1 MAEPRAPAP
10 SHAATPTVVTTP
22 AQLRALTAGWRKA
35 DEVVGLLPTMGALHA
50 GHRALIAAAGKACDR
65 VVVSIFVNPLQFGP
79 GVDYPSYPQRLE
91 ADLELLGQLGV
102 NACYNPAVETLY
114 PKGFATRVV
123 VSSAGDLWE
132 AASRPGHLVGVAT
145 VVAKLFAATGPC
157 RAYFGEKDAQQ
168 VAVVSSLAK
177 DLDTGVE
184 VVVCPTVREPDGLAA
199 SSRNQLLS
207 PAGREAALS
216 LSRALIKAGE
226 TLASGVVSGAELSQA
241 AAQVIKSEPGARL
254 DYAAVVDPVD
264 FRPVEV
270 ANSKSR
276 VMVAAKVEAVRLIDT
291 ALLGSPP
298 QLSS

>member
-1 MAEPRAPAP
+1 MADPEGSAAPIL
-10 SHAATPTVVTTP
+10 VTTP
-22 AQLRALTAGWRKA
+22 HQLRSLTAGWRRA
-35 DEVVGLLPTMGALHA
+35 DELIGLVPTMGALHA
-50 GHRALIAAAGKACDR
+50 GHRALIEAAERACDR

-79 GVDYPSYPQRLE
+79 GVDYPSYPRQLE
-91 ADLELLGQLGV
+91 ADLEQLGQLGV
-102 NACYNPAVETLY
+102 DACYNPAVTTLY
-114 PKGFATRVV
+114 PKGFATRVS
-123 VSSAGDLWE
+123 VSSGGDLWE

-184 VVVCPTVREPDGLAA
+184 VVVCPTVRDPDGLAT

-226 TLASGVVSGAELSQA
+226 TFASGVVSGAELSQA
-241 AAQVIKSEPGARL
+241 AAEVIESEPGARL

-270 ANSKSR
+270 ASSESR
-276 VMVAAKVEAVRLIDT
+276 VMVAAKVEAVRVIDT
-291 ALLGSPP
+291 AVLSSPP
-298 QLSS
+298 QTSG

>member
-1 MAEPRAPAP
+1 MADPAMP
-10 SHAATPTVVTTP
+10 EESGIPILVQTPK
-22 AQLRALTAGWRKA
+22 QLQTLTAGWRKA
-35 DEVVGLLPTMGALHA
+35 DELVGLVPTMGALHR
-50 GHRALIAAAGKACDR
+50 GHRSLIAAAKMACDR

-79 GVDYPSYPQRLE
+79 GVDYPSYPRQLE
-91 ADLELLGQLGV
+91 ADLEQLGELEV
-102 NACYNPAVETLY
+102 DACYDPAVDTLY
-114 PKGFATRVV
+114 PKGFATRVM
-123 VSSAGDLWE
+123 VSSGGDIWE

-157 RAYFGEKDAQQ
+157 HAFFGEKDAQQ
-168 VAVVSSLAK
+168 VAVVTSLAK

-216 LSRALIKAGE
+216 LSRALVKAGE
-226 TLASGVVSGAELSQA
+226 NFASGVVSGPELAQA
-241 AAQVIKSEPGARL
+241 AAQVIESEPGARL

-270 ANSKSR
+270 ASSKSR

-298 QLSS
+298 QPSN

>member
-1 MAEPRAPAP
+1 MADTAAPAQSGVP
-10 SHAATPTVVTTP
+10 ILVKTPQ
-22 AQLRALTAGWRKA
+22 QLRTLTAGWRKA
-35 DEVVGLLPTMGALHA
+35 DELVGLVPTMGALHA
-50 GHRALIAAAGKACDR
+50 GHRALIAAAEKASDR

-79 GVDYPSYPQRLE
+79 GVDYPSYPRQLE
-91 ADLELLGQLGV
+91 ADLEQLDQLGV
-102 NACYNPAVETLY
+102 DACYNPAVETLY
-114 PKGFATRVV
+114 PKGFATRVS

-157 RAYFGEKDAQQ
+157 RAYFGDKDAQQ
-168 VAVVSSLAK
+168 VAVVSSLAS

-184 VVVCPTVREPDGLAA
+184 VVGCPTVREPDGLAA

-226 TLASGVVSGAELSQA
+226 TFASGVVSGAELGRA
-241 AAQVIKSEPGARL
+241 AAQVMESEPGAQV

-264 FRPVEV
+264 FQPVEV
-270 ANSKSR
+270 ASAQSR

-298 QLSS
+298 RPSN

>member
-1 MAEPRAPAP
+1 MADRAASASPI
-10 SHAATPTVVTTP
+10 VVTTP
-22 AQLRALTAGWRKA
+22 QELRSLTAGWRRA
-35 DEVVGLLPTMGALHA
+35 DELVGLVPTMGALHV
-50 GHRALIAAAGKACDR
+50 GHRALIEAARRACDR

-79 GVDYPSYPQRLE
+79 GLDYPSYPQPLE
-91 ADLELLGQLGV
+91 EDLEQLAQLGV
-102 NACYNPAVETLY
+102 DACYHPAVATLY
-114 PKGFATRVV
+114 PKGFATRVS
-123 VSSAGDLWE
+123 VSSGGDLWE

-145 VVAKLFAATGPC
+145 VVAKLFAATGLC

-168 VAVVSSLAK
+168 VAVVSSLAR

-184 VVVCPTVREPDGLAA
+184 VVVCPTVRDPDGLAA

-226 TLASGVVSGAELSQA
+226 TFASGVVSGAELSRA
-241 AAQVIKSEPGARL
+241 AAEVVESEPRARL

-264 FRPVEV
+264 FQPVEV
-270 ANSKSR
+270 ARSESR

-298 QLSS
+298 QPSG

>member
-1 MAEPRAPAP
+1 MADPTTPAEAPVP
-10 SHAATPTVVTTP
+10 ILVTTP
-22 AQLRALTAGWRKA
+22 QQLRSLTAGWRREGKG
-35 DEVVGLLPTMGALHA
+35 VGLVPTMGALHA
-50 GHRALIAAAGKACDR
+50 GHLALIDAAEKACDR

-79 GVDYPSYPQRLE
+79 GVDYPSYPRQLE
-91 ADLELLGQLGV
+91 ADLEQLGHQGV
-102 NACYNPAVETLY
+102 DACYNPAVETLY
-114 PKGFATRVV
+114 PKGFATRVL
-123 VSSAGDLWE
+123 VSSGGDLWE

-157 RAYFGEKDAQQ
+157 RVFFGEKDAQQ

-177 DLDTGVE
+177 DLDTGVD

-207 PAGREAALS
+207 PAGRAAALA

-226 TLASGVVSGAELSQA
+226 NFAAGVVSGVELSHA
-241 AAQVIKSEPGARL
+241 AAEVIESEPGALL

-264 FRPVEV
+264 FRPVEI
-270 ANSKSR
+270 ASSKSR

-298 QLSS
+298 QPSS

>member
-1 MAEPRAPAP
+1 MADPTAPTESPAP
-10 SHAATPTVVTTP
+10 ILVTAP
-22 AQLRALTAGWRKA
+22 QRLRSLTAGWRRA
-35 DEVVGLLPTMGALHA
+35 DERVGLVPTMGALHA
-50 GHRALIAAAGKACDR
+50 GHRALIEAAARACDR

-79 GVDYPSYPQRLE
+79 GVDYPSYPRQLE
-91 ADLELLGQLGV
+91 ADLEQLGQLGV
-102 NACYNPAVETLY
+102 DACYNPAVATLY
-114 PKGFATRVV
+114 PKGFATRVS
-123 VSSAGDLWE
+123 VSSGGDLWE

-184 VVVCPTVREPDGLAA
+184 VVVCPTVRDPDGLAA

-207 PAGREAALS
+207 PAGHEAALS
-216 LSRALIKAGE
+216 LSRGLIKAGE
-226 TLASGVVSGAELSQA
+226 TFASGVVSGAELSQ
-241 AAQVIKSEPGARL
+241 PGARL

-264 FRPVEV
+264 FQPVEV
-270 ANSKSR
+270 ARSESR

-291 ALLGSPP
+291 AVLGSPP
-298 QLSS
+298 QPSR

>member
-1 MAEPRAPAP
+1 MADASGRAA
-10 SHAATPTVVTTP
+10 SILVTTP
-22 AQLRALTAGWRKA
+22 DRLRSLAAGWRRA
-35 DEVVGLLPTMGALHA
+35 GELVGLVPTMGALHA
-50 GHRALIAAAGKACDR
+50 GHRALIEAAERACDR

-79 GVDYPSYPQRLE
+79 GLDFPSYPRQLE
-91 ADLELLGQLGV
+91 ADLDQLGQLGV
-102 NACYNPAVETLY
+102 DACYNPAVATLY
-114 PKGFATRVV
+114 PKGFATRVS
-123 VSSAGDLWE
+123 VSTGGDLWE

-168 VAVVSSLAK
+168 VAVVTSLAK

-184 VVVCPTVREPDGLAA
+184 VVVCPTVRDPDGLAT

-216 LSRALIKAGE
+216 LSRALVKVAE
-226 TLASGVVSGAELSQA
+226 TFAAGVVSGAELSQA
-241 AAQVIKSEPGARL
+241 AAKVIESEPGARL

-264 FRPVEV
+264 FRPVEM
-270 ANSKSR
+270 ARSESR

-291 ALLGSPP
+291 AVLGSPP
-298 QLSS
+298 QRSG

>member
-1 MAEPRAPAP
+1 MADLAGPAQSP
-10 SHAATPTVVTTP
+10 VPIQVTTP
-22 AQLRALTAGWRKA
+22 QQLRKLTAGWTKA
-35 DEVVGLLPTMGALHA
+35 DELVGLVPTMGALHA
-50 GHRALIAAAGKACDR
+50 GHRALIAAAEEACDR

-79 GVDYPSYPQRLE
+79 GVDYPSYPRQLE
-91 ADLELLGQLGV
+91 ADLEQLAQLGV
-102 NACYNPAVETLY
+102 DACYNPAVDTLY
-114 PKGFATRVV
+114 PKGFATRVM
-123 VSSAGDLWE
+123 VSSGGDLWE
-132 AASRPGHLVGVAT
+132 AASRPGHLAGVAT

-157 RAYFGEKDAQQ
+157 RAYFGDKDAQQ

-177 DLDTGVE
+177 DLDTGVD

-207 PAGREAALS
+207 PAGRQAALS
-216 LSRALIKAGE
+216 LSRALIRASQ
-226 TLASGVVSGAELSQA
+226 TFASGVAFGAELAHA
-241 AAQVIKSEPGARL
+241 AAQVIESEPGARL

-270 ANSKSR
+270 ASSESR

-298 QLSS
+298 RLSR

>member
-1 MAEPRAPAP
+1 MAELPAP
-10 SHAATPTVVTTP
+10 EQPGDPVLVKTPP
-22 AQLRALTAGWRKA
+22 QLRALTAGWRKA
-35 DEVVGLLPTMGALHA
+35 DEVVGLVPTMGALHA
-50 GHRALIAAAGKACDR
+50 GHQALIAAAKKACDR

-79 GVDYPSYPQRLE
+79 GVDYPSYPRQLE
-91 ADLELLGQLGV
+91 GDLEQLGKLGV
-102 NACYNPAVETLY
+102 DACYHPAVEALY
-114 PKGFATRVV
+114 PRGFATRVT
-123 VSSAGDLWE
+123 VSSGGDLWE

-145 VVAKLFAATGPC
+145 VVAKLFAATGSC

-216 LSRALIKAGE
+216 LSRALIKAAD
-226 TLASGVVSGAELSQA
+226 TFASGVVSGPEVAQA
-241 AAQVIKSEPGARL
+241 AAQVIESEPGTRL

-270 ANSKSR
+270 ATPKSR

-291 ALLGSPP
+291 ALVGTPP
-298 QLSS
+298 NPST

>member
-1 MAEPRAPAP
+1 MADPGAPAQSGVP
-10 SHAATPTVVTTP
+10 VLIETPQ
-22 AQLRALTAGWRKA
+22 QLRWLTAGWRKA
-35 DEVVGLLPTMGALHA
+35 DQLVGLVPTMGALHA
-50 GHRALIAAAGKACDR
+50 GHRALIAAAEKACDR

-79 GVDYPSYPQRLE
+79 GVDYPSYPRQLE
-91 ADLELLGQLGV
+91 ADLEQLGQLGV
-102 NACYNPAVETLY
+102 DACYDPAVDTLY
-114 PKGFATRVV
+114 PKGFATRVM
-123 VSSAGDLWE
+123 VSSGGDLWE

-145 VVAKLFAATGPC
+145 VVTKLFAATGPC

-177 DLDTGVE
+177 DLDTGIE

-216 LSRALIKAGE
+216 LSRALIKASE
-226 TLASGVVSGAELSQA
+226 TFTSGVVSGPELAQA
-241 AAQVIKSEPGARL
+241 AAQVIESEPGARL

-270 ANSKSR
+270 ATPKSR

-298 QLSS
+298 HPSN

>member
-1 MAEPRAPAP
+1 MADPTEPVESGVPVLVE
-10 SHAATPTVVTTP
+10 TPQ
-22 AQLRALTAGWRKA
+22 QLRTLTAVWRKA
-35 DEVVGLLPTMGALHA
+35 DELVGLVPTMGALHA
-50 GHRALIAAAGKACDR
+50 GHRALIAAAEKACDR

-79 GVDYPSYPQRLE
+79 GVDYPSYPRQLE
-91 ADLELLGQLGV
+91 ADLEQLGQLGV
-102 NACYNPAVETLY
+102 DACYNPTVETLY
-114 PKGFATRVV
+114 PKGFATRVM
-123 VSSAGDLWE
+123 VSAGGDLWE
-132 AASRPGHLVGVAT
+132 AASRPGHLAGVAT

-168 VAVVSSLAK
+168 VAVVSSLAN

-226 TLASGVVSGAELSQA
+226 TFASGVVSGAELAQA
-241 AAQVIKSEPGARL
+241 AAKVIESEPRTRL

-264 FRPVEV
+264 FRPVDV
-270 ANSKSR
+270 ASSKSR

-291 ALLGSPP
+291 AVLGSPP
-298 QLSS
+298 HPSN

>member
-1 MAEPRAPAP
+1 MADPTTPAEAPVP
-10 SHAATPTVVTTP
+10 ILVTTP
-22 AQLRALTAGWRKA
+22 QQLRSLTAGWRSDDK
-35 DEVVGLLPTMGALHA
+35 VVGLVPTMGALHA
-50 GHRALIAAAGKACDR
+50 GHRALIAAAEKACDR

-79 GVDYPSYPQRLE
+79 GVDYPSYPRQLE
-91 ADLELLGQLGV
+91 ADLEQLGHQGV
-102 NACYNPAVETLY
+102 DACYNPAVETLY
-114 PKGFATRVV
+114 PRGFATRVL
-123 VSSAGDLWE
+123 VSSGGDLWE

-157 RAYFGEKDAQQ
+157 RAFFGEKDAQQ

-207 PAGREAALS
+207 PAGHAAALS
-216 LSRALIKAGE
+216 LSRALIKAAE
-226 TLASGVVSGAELSQA
+226 TFEAGVVSGAELSQA
-241 AAQVIKSEPGARL
+241 AAQVIESEPGARL

-270 ANSKSR
+270 ASSKSR

-298 QLSS
+298 QPSS

>member
-1 MAEPRAPAP
+1 MADPAAPAQSGVP
-10 SHAATPTVVTTP
+10 VLVKTPQ
-22 AQLRALTAGWRKA
+22 QLRTLTAGWRKG
-35 DEVVGLLPTMGALHA
+35 DELVGLVPTMGALHA
-50 GHRALIAAAGKACDR
+50 GHRALIAAAEKASQR
-65 VVVSIFVNPLQFGP
+65 VVVSIFINPLQFGP
-79 GVDYPSYPQRLE
+79 GVDYPSYPRQLE
-91 ADLELLGQLGV
+91 EDLAQLAQLGV
-102 NACYNPAVETLY
+102 DACYNPAVETLY
-114 PKGFATRVV
+114 PKGFATRVS
-123 VSSAGDLWE
+123 VSSGGDLWE

-157 RAYFGEKDAQQ
+157 RAYFGDKDAQQ
-168 VAVVSSLAK
+168 VAVVSSLAR

-226 TLASGVVSGAELSQA
+226 AFASGMVAGAELA
-241 AAQVIKSEPGARL
+241 RTAAQVIESEPGARL
-254 DYAAVVDPVD
+254 DYAAVVDPDD

-270 ANSKSR
+270 ASSKSR

-291 ALLGSPP
+291 ALLGSSPHP
-298 QLSS
+298 SS